1 MIILLPLLARLSIHQ
16 RVILGRKLVSL
27 SIIFLAVGFTGHPW
41 LVGLSAGG
49 LLVGVASLASARWS
63 RRRGALSAGI

>member
-1 MIILLPLLARLSIHQ
+1 MIILLPLLAKLSIHH
-16 RVILGRKLVSL
+16 RVILGKKLVAL

-49 LLVGVASLASARWS
+49 LLVGIASLASAWWS
-63 RRRGALSAGI
+63 RRRGPVSAGI